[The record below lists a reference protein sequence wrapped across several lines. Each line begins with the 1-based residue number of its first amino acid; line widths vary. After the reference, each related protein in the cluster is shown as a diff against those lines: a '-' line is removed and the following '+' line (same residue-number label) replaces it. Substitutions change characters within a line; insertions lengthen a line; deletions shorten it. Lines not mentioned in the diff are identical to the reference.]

1 MRHPALH
8 LVPDFCSVQ
17 PHFQLY
23 KTGMQE
29 WPNWVLSQAPALNPQ
44 LLAVGLAVPG
54 PPPGGGTV
62 GCHAEGAR
70 AGIALLRATQP
81 VSSRAA
87 HPAPT
92 AAPGLAGCFPL
103 RELSASGA
111 KWLLPQCPGSGSICR
126 DGLGT
131 AGAFVL
137 KREKAKHPDLEK
149 KKSRG
154 DQGLLSLPEMSMAWL
169 KGGRLFLQRNTGESE
184 AEHLLTQ

>member
-1 MRHPALH
+1 MQGGSGRTRHPALH

-62 GCHAEGAR
+62 GCHAKGAR

-137 KREKAKHPDLEK
+137 KREKAKHADLEK
-149 KKSRG
+149 KKI
-154 DQGLLSLPEMSMAWL
+154 
-169 KGGRLFLQRNTGESE
+169 
-184 AEHLLTQ
+184 